1 MTTTMSRRL
10 EADYCNILVAIFE
23 LMLRGG
29 VRSKELL
36 PFCVRSLER
45 AEQKYRATRKDK
57 VSGLVTAA
65 LVLDAW
71 HRNRRYLSSRGTPR
85 ALRLLGRAPSVEG
98 LVRLQKVR
106 KGASEVARH
115 LKSVGLLVPCGR
127 GLYKPAN
134 DAAVVSTR
142 DPLVPQYAAR
152 ALSTLLETV
161 AQNVNHTRN
170 LAPLI
175 ERCAEVPD
183 LPWKHVKEF
192 QTFTHAQGR
201 TFVRTVN
208 DWLES
213 RRVRRSSGRLARSTV
228 RAGIHT
234 YAYVALK
241 RNRGLVQTPV
251 RLDA

>member
-1 MTTTMSRRL
+1 MAIIMSKRL

-23 LMLRGG
+23 LMLRGN
-29 VRSKELL
+29 VRPNELL
-36 PFCVRSLER
+36 PLCMRSLER
-45 AEQKYRATRKDK
+45 AEHKYRSNRNDEG
-57 VSGLVTAA
+57 SGLVTAA

-71 HRNRRYLSSRGTPR
+71 HRNRRYLTSRGTPK

-98 LVRLQKVR
+98 LVRLQKVK
-106 KGASEVARH
+106 KGASGVARH
-115 LKSVGLLVPCGR
+115 LRSVRLLVSCGG
-127 GLYKPAN
+127 GLYKPAS
-134 DAAVVSTR
+134 DAAVVCTK
-142 DPLVPQYAAR
+142 DPLVLQYAAR

-161 AQNVNHTRN
+161 AQNVNHTGN

-183 LPWKHVKEF
+183 LPRKHVKEF

-213 RRVRRSSGRLARSTV
+213 RRVRGSYGRPTRSTV

-234 YAYVALK
+234 YAYVAIK
-241 RNRGLVQTPV
+241 RNRGIVAAPV
-251 RLDA
+251 RLGV